1 MSCVRRLFRKI
12 DIDESRTLSRSEL
25 HALIVGINFEE
36 LDFDRMDAVNKVMD
50 DFDTSRN
57 DVVEEEEFVQGMKKW
72 LNEAKRS
79 VPASGAFSK
88 KFINDFHE
96 VTCSP
101 WSLPLVS
108 SSSGMAQGRK
118 PDVG

>member
-1 MSCVRRLFRKI
+1 MFRKI
-12 DIDESRTLSRSEL
+12 DIDDSGNLSHSEL

-36 LDFDRMDAVNKVMD
+36 LDFDKMDAVDKVMN

-57 DVVEEEEFVQGMKKW
+57 DVLEEDEFVQGMKKW

-101 WSLPLVS
+101 CSLPPVS